1 MITQK
6 YNINNQHILN
16 EGLEE
21 FEAFKHLSSNTQ
33 QLILNTAKGQKNFK
47 GNLQVFQK
55 LCQQVSNFNDEKY
68 IVKLWIESQKD
79 ETTILLLQVFDN
91 DINGRNL
98 DLLTKWLDE
107 AGFDL
112 NNIFIQFF
120 KKFYRVK
127 NLNSIGNG
135 INKWTYNQ
143 LLILNNLV
151 SEGWI
156 TQRDIDEEDTNAIN
170 IIYCKSLYNQS
181 YNDIKQYLKLYEYFQ
196 RRELTSKDIQVMQ
209 EDLKYNKVRAPSID
223 ANLNGLKEDNISLD
237 VLFYKNR
244 HAQYGLVPLSDIVYI
259 YNLLQKSKSSSVKR
273 QETKEEQ
280 DKLKKLAIDFLK
292 YISKG
297 KIKEEQATQLY
308 NDFKEQVD
316 LEGGR

>member
-33 QLILNTAKGQKNFK
+33 QLILNTTKGQKNFK
-47 GNLQVFQK
+47 GNLQIFQK

-135 INKWTYNQ
+135 INRWTYNQ

-156 TQRDIDEEDTNAIN
+156 TQRDIDEEDTNEAN

-196 RRELTSKDIQVMQ
+196 RRELTLKDIQAMQ

-280 DKLKKLAIDFLK
+280 DKLKKVAIDFLK

-297 KIKEEQATQLY
+297 KVKEEQATQLY
-308 NDFKEQVD
+308 NDFKEQID
-316 LEGGR
+316 LKGGE